1 MNWHLELA
9 AAMLREGGVEV
20 SWKRLPESM
29 DALVEILAEKK
40 PGTWTPGSADWLERE
55 RSLIRAIPLR
65 CTAAAPHYDFAKGI
79 RHYFDGKVCRNR
91 KSLEIWNNLLGR
103 WTSCDQGETLLEQ
116 LRPVVSD
123 ALHAEATPLKLCVK
137 HSAAAGKLVV
147 EAVECWEPRYSSSA
161 FVAGVSQFV
170 AGLLPRPTKPLN
182 GPSSRYVLVDR
193 AGKLIDFELGQIR
206 QATADDRISLCVP
219 YSFDPW
225 NPPDL
230 AKDVVNK
237 VARFYTNNEYSRCPA
252 EDPEIV
258 SMLEALLA
266 DSRVLRLLF
275 PICSKDWSLTI
286 YILLLMV
293 GTVTG
298 TTNME

>member
-1 MNWHLELA
+1 M
-9 AAMLREGGVEV
+9 
-20 SWKRLPESM
+20 
-29 DALVEILAEKK
+29 
-40 PGTWTPGSADWLERE
+40 
-55 RSLIRAIPLR
+55 
-65 CTAAAPHYDFAKGI
+65 
-79 RHYFDGKVCRNR
+79 
-91 KSLEIWNNLLGR
+91 
-103 WTSCDQGETLLEQ
+103 
-116 LRPVVSD
+116 
-123 ALHAEATPLKLCVK
+123 
-137 HSAAAGKLVV
+137 
-147 EAVECWEPRYSSSA
+147 
-161 FVAGVSQFV
+161 
-170 AGLLPRPTKPLN
+170 
-182 GPSSRYVLVDR
+182 LVDR

-298 TTNME
+298 TTNMEWYVFVSKWHDIFCGILLTEFSNT